1 MITLSRWREMGK
13 FFARSFP
20 LSGRFIYGAADEDI
34 LAKVE
39 KLGPGDYPVLVGI
52 LPTLNGTGYNFD
64 SWGHT
69 SPIFYYCLVPLKNS
83 SDDEI
88 DEAWELT
95 LNYVAAIEEAVN
107 KNRDSAE
114 WPEFYDIKVDTF
126 HIDPEYNVWG
136 CMGWSLGFEMTHV
149 DPPSKH

>member
-1 MITLSRWREMGK
+1 MIHG
-13 FFARSFP
+13 
-20 LSGRFIYGAADEDI
+20 G
-34 LAKVE
+34 
-39 KLGPGDYPVLVGI
+39 
-52 LPTLNGTGYNFD
+52 
-64 SWGHT
+64 T

-126 HIDPEYNVWG
+126 HVDPEYNVWG
-136 CMGWSLGFEMTHV
+136 CMGWSLGFEMKHV
-149 DPPSKH
+149 DPPPKK